1 MFSKIKYIMCYRYIA
16 FYIYNIYYISLK
28 KNKNLK
34 LKCYLNLLLNTCPL
48 HFVKFYYLLFYTGV
62 NFMLRKVGNST
73 KPLVTMSTEDGK
85 VFNFLSESTFKNV
98 KLQFTLGVEYSDTTP
113 DGRKT
118 KVLVFCVKDLGAFC
132 KTKHNVHR
140 FKLNLHRLKI
150 MIVESLPSCWGA
162 IVFEKWVKQCH
173 KNTFFT

>member
-1 MFSKIKYIMCYRYIA
+1 MAQFNGK
-16 FYIYNIYYISLK
+16 F
-28 KNKNLK
+28 K
-34 LKCYLNLLLNTCPL
+34 LDKSE
-48 HFVKFYYLLFYTGV
+48 KFDEFMAAMGV

-118 KVLVFCVKDLGAFC
+118 KNVINMVDNKLVQNEKPADGKGKEVTYIREITESGDMKLTC
-132 KTKHNVHR
+132 KIDDIVATR
-140 FKLNLHRLKI
+140 MYLK
-150 MIVESLPSCWGA
+150 
-162 IVFEKWVKQCH
+162 Q
-173 KNTFFT
+173 